1 MVIVGVLLGLPQVTR
16 ADLAI
21 KMKLKEGNGADHF
34 MTLRFKGRRQRN
46 DFDIRGQ
53 KFAWVFQCDRKQ
65 VVGINFAERRS
76 IVHGFG
82 MTLNA
87 SMAFNV
93 AQVQPAARTAKGGG
107 KVTQT
112 VVVTDTGERREM
124 FGFQA
129 RHIITSTTWKAEPA
143 CKQTKLRSE
152 TDGWYIDLLYGVECS
167 ADLSGFWNQPYLAPR
182 SKCDEQFNK
191 DKYEFQSE
199 QIGTARFGF
208 PVILTRKFYEDK
220 GIPLIN
226 HEEVVEL
233 STAELDQDLFEV
245 PRDFTQKTVADSR
258 DDRPTVLGRV
268 FSFMRRR

>member
-1 MVIVGVLLGLPQVTR
+1 MLGLPQISR
-16 ADLAI
+16 ADLTI
-21 KMKLKEGNGADHF
+21 KMKIKEGSSADHF

-46 DFDIRGQ
+46 DFDMRGE
-53 KFAWVFQCDRKQ
+53 KFAWLFQCDRKQ
-65 VVGINFAERRS
+65 LVGINFTEKRS
-76 IVHGFG
+76 VVHAVG

-87 SMAFNV
+87 SMAFNE
-93 AQVQPAARTAKGGG
+93 AQFQPPARRTAKGGG

-129 RHIITSTTWKAEPA
+129 RHIITATTWEAEPA
-143 CKQTKLRSE
+143 CKQTRLRSE

-191 DKYEFQSE
+191 NKYEFQTE
-199 QIGTARFGF
+199 QVGTARFGF
-208 PVILTRKFYEDK
+208 PVILIRKFYEDQ

-233 STAELDQDLFEV
+233 STAELDQALFEV
-245 PRDFTQKTVADSR
+245 PADFTQKTVANSR
-258 DDRPTVLGRV
+258 LDRPSVFDRV
-268 FSFMRRR
+268 FSFMRRK